1 MERIELLPGVYLR
14 AIQAEKF
21 KTACFSVNFLQPLT
35 KQLAPVNALLPSV
48 LLRGTQHY
56 PTIRDISAH
65 LDDCYGASFGTLV
78 RKRGDIVTSGFYADF
93 IEDQFT
99 PDAMPVFSA
108 MTDFL
113 AELLF
118 APCRTADGQFLPAFV
133 EGERQNLCNAIAAR
147 INDKRSYAVW
157 QLLAA
162 MCADEPYG
170 IPRLGD
176 LETAQAVTPEAL
188 QAHYETLLRSAPVE
202 LFYMG
207 RQTPEAVAEQMTQ
220 ALSRL
225 PNRQVQPVSYRP
237 MPGTPT
243 PRTITEQL
251 DVTQG
256 KLCIGLRTNCDGADE
271 PAFVAL
277 QLLNVIFGSGINS
290 KLFLHVREEL
300 GLCYYASS
308 SLERCKGIMLISSG
322 IDFSQ
327 FGAAQDAI
335 LQQLDA
341 CKQGQITWDELETA
355 RRYLRS
361 AWRASLDAPGRIDD
375 FYLGQAICRS
385 EATIEDRIAL
395 LEHVT
400 LQQVIDAAN
409 RIVLDTVYFLK
420 GAEA

>member
-1 MERIELLPGVYLR
+1 
-14 AIQAEKF
+14 
-21 KTACFSVNFLQPLT
+21 
-35 KQLAPVNALLPSV
+35 
-48 LLRGTQHY
+48 
-56 PTIRDISAH
+56 
-65 LDDCYGASFGTLV
+65 
-78 RKRGDIVTSGFYADF
+78 
-93 IEDQFT
+93 
-99 PDAMPVFSA
+99 
-108 MTDFL
+108 
-113 AELLF
+113 
-118 APCRTADGQFLPAFV
+118 
-133 EGERQNLCNAIAAR
+133 
-147 INDKRSYAVW
+147 
-157 QLLAA
+157 
-162 MCADEPYG
+162 
-170 IPRLGD
+170 
-176 LETAQAVTPEAL
+176 
-188 QAHYETLLRSAPVE
+188 
-202 LFYMG
+202 
-207 RQTPEAVAEQMTQ
+207 
-220 ALSRL
+220 
-225 PNRQVQPVSYRP
+225 

-327 FGAAQDAI
+327 FGAARDAI

-375 FYLGQAICRS
+375 FYLGQAICRLRGN
-385 EATIEDRIAL
+385 DRGP
-395 LEHVT
+395 
-400 LQQVIDAAN
+400 DCAAGA
-409 RIVLDTVYFLK
+409 RHTAAGDRRSKPHRTRYGLFLK
-420 GAEA
+420 GGRGMNKTEYPLLGEAVYAHTLPCGLEIRVTPNGALRKPTPS

>member
-1 MERIELLPGVYLR
+1 MERTELLPGVYLR

-48 LLRGTQHY
+48 LLRGTQRY

-176 LETAQAVTPEAL
+176 LET
-188 QAHYETLLRSAPVE
+188 
-202 LFYMG
+202 
-207 RQTPEAVAEQMTQ
+207 
-220 ALSRL
+220 
-225 PNRQVQPVSYRP
+225 VSY
-237 MPGTPT
+237 THLTLPT
-243 PRTITEQL
+243 
-251 DVTQG
+251 
-256 KLCIGLRTNCDGADE
+256 K
-271 PAFVAL
+271 
-277 QLLNVIFGSGINS
+277 
-290 KLFLHVREEL
+290 
-300 GLCYYASS
+300 
-308 SLERCKGIMLISSG
+308 
-322 IDFSQ
+322 
-327 FGAAQDAI
+327 
-335 LQQLDA
+335 
-341 CKQGQITWDELETA
+341 
-355 RRYLRS
+355 
-361 AWRASLDAPGRIDD
+361 
-375 FYLGQAICRS
+375 
-385 EATIEDRIAL
+385 
-395 LEHVT
+395 
-400 LQQVIDAAN
+400 
-409 RIVLDTVYFLK
+409 
-420 GAEA
+420 